1 VKVDFALA
9 QLILAAIVYAIGG
22 LCMKLSEGLSRPI
35 PTALLFAM
43 FALGAVLQTLGMRRA
58 DLGVGYIMVL
68 GLEAV
73 AALGLSIFV
82 LNESSSISRLGAV
95 AMIIVGILWLRIS

>member
-1 VKVDFALA
+1 MDLALG
-9 QLILAAIVYAIGG
+9 QLILAAVVYAFGG

-35 PTALLFAM
+35 PTALLFTL

-73 AALGLSIFV
+73 AALGLSVFV
-82 LNESSSISRLGAV
+82 LNESSSFSRLGAV
-95 AMIIVGILWLRIS
+95 AMIIFGILWLRSS